1 MKDNGS
7 TEAALHVCCTARI
20 CVANSS
26 AASTISKCHDSRSEI
41 TRQCPALLWNSATAA
56 ITRWED
62 GGEITEQM
70 ASPHVTSQS
79 CYEWLK
85 MLKYHSETLNCI
97 SWWEYISCHCHLYF
111 KNKKGK
117 LFSRDNRIHYRQRER
132 QMAGGRLR
140 VGEDGRLSH
149 QSLTSPCRCQQHSP
163 VIASFFPPSLSLL
176 LPMLWPCVE
185 SKLMVCEYT
194 AYTAIHWPP
203 KFSPLYLFPSFS
215 FSPHACLF

>member
-1 MKDNGS
+1 MRLEDYVRHC
-7 TEAALHVCCTARI
+7 A
-20 CVANSS
+20 
-26 AASTISKCHDSRSEI
+26 
-41 TRQCPALLWNSATAA
+41 LWNSAIAA
-56 ITRWED
+56 ATRWED

-85 MLKYHSETLNCI
+85 MLKYHFETLNCI

-111 KNKKGK
+111 ENKKGK

-149 QSLTSPCRCQQHSP
+149 QSLTSPCRCQQHRP

-176 LPMLWPCVE
+176 PFALTLCRIQTNGLWVHR
-185 SKLMVCEYT
+185 
-194 AYTAIHWPP
+194 IHCY
-203 KFSPLYLFPSFS
+203 PLTSQILSS
-215 FSPHACLF
+215 LSVS